1 MKKYEIERE
10 GQLDFFH
17 DYIKLVD
24 SSLTEDDI
32 INDNNDGVVNGN
44 ILEFKLQIS
53 NLNAVLFQTIKY
65 LSALRSKGKPVPAN
79 ILLISLNEAKAYV
92 YHSKD
97 YLDKIEK
104 VYNKSAS
111 LSNEGFTCGPYDE
124 LLNYKENDVDE
135 ARLIEIMR
143 STGWTKIN
151 IDENCIVGWATR
163 YYKENKDAN
172 KSDFIG
178 DTEGKVKIIGEIR
191 KPTYFKDYINP
202 YTGKT
207 NEKFKYLMDKLNDA
221 IQKKELGAFYTAEL
235 YADKSLEL
243 LRKAI
248 ARVPEGNDYIILDRC
263 AGTGNLERHL
273 TKEELGHCI
282 LSTIEYYEY
291 KVLVETLGDKVRH
304 IIPPTER
311 DDTFNKGLVRGAN
324 ALSEEYVN
332 NALLKKYIENPNCTI
347 ILFENPPY
355 IEIVATE
362 LQKTDKKQKK
372 SKAEQDFVVKEMKKE
387 TSGVVSRD
395 IGNAFI
401 WSAFKYYLRQ
411 PTDSY
416 IVYSPVK
423 YWKIQHLVNKK
434 FNSGFAFNRRHFH
447 TDIDACIM
455 CAYWENVDDT
465 ITKTLKLEAYDIK
478 DDKLVKEENPLYI
491 NRIFA
496 TYSEKYFDKRKM
508 DGDEAGI
515 VGNLNG
521 TERTSGTIQLKNPIY
536 NPNIVGYLSI
546 RGANFDNPD
555 LNVSLLSIG
564 RYDGGGFYLRKDNYL
579 EKMPMFASTRY
590 ITYNRYW
597 TERARIMKSGDGAA
611 EFYKDLSNPDT
622 QQFLLKCLL
631 FATLEMQ
638 NHCRSFIGSD
648 NRPYTNHLC
657 LDDTHGDTL
666 ASAELKRLTVGPKEK
681 ELLEQWQ
688 KVLADARKTA
698 KYDNNV
704 KYGVYQIYDELNTSK
719 KDEETGETLYDYPSL
734 NGNLATLKTLVKKY
748 YLSEIVPMLFKY
760 EFLK

>member
-1 MKKYEIERE
+1 MKKYDIERE
-10 GQLDFFH
+10 GQLDFFN

-24 SSLTEDDI
+24 SSLTEEDI

-44 ILEFKLQIS
+44 ILEFKLSIS
-53 NLNAVLFQTIKY
+53 NLNVVLFQTIKY
-65 LSALRSKGKPVPAN
+65 LSALRIKGKPVPAN
-79 ILLISLNEAKAYV
+79 IILVSLNDAKAYV
-92 YHSKD
+92 YHSND

-104 VYNKSAS
+104 VYTKSAS
-111 LSNEGFTCGPYDE
+111 LSNEGFTCGYYNE
-124 LLNYKENDVDE
+124 LLNYKDNNVDE
-135 ARLIEIMR
+135 IRLIEILR
-143 STGWTKIN
+143 SKQWTKIN
-151 IDENCIVGWATR
+151 IDENCVVGWETR
-163 YYKENKDAN
+163 YYKENKNAK

-191 KPTYFKDYINP
+191 APAYFKDYINP
-202 YTGKT
+202 YIGKT
-207 NEKFKYLMDKLNDA
+207 NERFKYLMDKLNDV
-221 IQKKELGAFYTAEL
+221 IQKKELGAFYTAQS

-248 ARVPEGNDYIILDRC
+248 AKVPAGNDYIILDRC

-273 TKEELGHCI
+273 TEEELSHCV

-291 KVLVETLGDKVRH
+291 KVLVETLGDKVRY

-332 NALLKKYIENPNCTI
+332 NAILKRYIEDPNCTI

-362 LQKTDKKQKK
+362 LQKADKKKTKQ
-372 SKAEQDFVVKEMKKE
+372 EQDFVIKEMKKE

-401 WSAFKYYLRQ
+401 WSGFKYYLRQ

-416 IVYSPVK
+416 IVFSPVK

-447 TDIDACIM
+447 TEIDACIM
-455 CAYWENVDDT
+455 CAYWENIDDT
-465 ITKTLKLEAYDIK
+465 TTKTLKLEAYDIK
-478 DDKLVKEENPLYI
+478 DDQLVKEKNPLYV

-496 TYSEKYFDKRKM
+496 TFSEKYFDKRKM
-508 DGDEAGI
+508 DDDETGI

-564 RYDGGGFYLRKDNYL
+564 RYDGGGFYLRKDDYL
-579 EKMPMFASTRY
+579 SKMPMFAATRY

-597 TERARIMKSGDGAA
+597 TERARIMKSGDGA
-611 EFYKDLSNPDT
+611 ELFQKDLSKPET

-638 NHCRSFIGSD
+638 NHCRSFVGSD
-648 NRPYTNHLC
+648 NRSYTNHLC
-657 LDDTHGDTL
+657 LDDSNGDTL
-666 ASAELKRLTVGPKEK
+666 ASKELKRLKIGSKEK
-681 ELLEQWQ
+681 ELLDQWQ
-688 KVLADARKTA
+688 KVLEDAKKTA
-698 KYDNNV
+698 NYNKEL
-704 KYGVYQIYDELNTSK
+704 KYGVYQIYDELNTYQ
-719 KDEETGETLYDYPSL
+719 KDEETDNTIYDYPSL
-734 NGNLATLKTLVKKY
+734 NGNLATLRTLVKKY

>member
-1 MKKYEIERE
+1 MDKYIDERA
-10 GQLDFFH
+10 GQKDFFQ
-17 DYIKLVD
+17 DYIRLVD
-24 SSLTEDDI
+24 HSLTEDDI
-32 INDNNDGVVNGN
+32 LNDNNDGVVNGN
-44 ILEFKLQIS
+44 ILEFKSQIS

-65 LSALRSKGKPVPAN
+65 LSALRIKGKAVPAN
-79 ILLISLNEAKAYV
+79 IILISLNDAKAYV

-97 YLDKIEK
+97 YLFEIEK

-111 LSNEGFTCGPYDE
+111 LSNDGFTCNPYDE
-124 LLNYKENDVDE
+124 LLNYKDSAIDE
-135 ARLIEIMR
+135 ARLVEILR
-143 STGWTKIN
+143 EKNWTKIN

-163 YYKENKDAN
+163 YYKENKSAN

-207 NEKFKYLMDKLNDA
+207 NEKFKYLMDKLNDT

-248 ARVPEGNDYIILDRC
+248 ARVPNGNDYIILDRC

-273 TKEELGHCI
+273 SEEELSHCI

-311 DDTFNKGLVRGAN
+311 DDTFNQGLVRGAN
-324 ALSEEYVN
+324 ALSEEYIN
-332 NALLKKYIENPNCTI
+332 NALLKKYIEDPNCTI

-355 IEIVATE
+355 IEVVATE
-362 LQKTDKKQKK
+362 LQKTDKKKK
-372 SKAEQDFVVKEMKKE
+372 SKVEKDFVVQEMKKD

-401 WSAFKYYLRQ
+401 WSAFKYYLRK
-411 PTDSY
+411 PSDSY

-423 YWKIQHLVNKK
+423 YWKIQHLVNKR

-455 CAYWENVDDT
+455 CAYWENIDDT
-465 ITKTLKLEAYDIK
+465 TTNILELEAYDIK
-478 DDKLVKEENPLYI
+478 DGKLIKEDEPLYI
-491 NRIFA
+491 MRIFS
-496 TYSEKYFDKRKM
+496 TYSEKYFDKRKFA
-508 DGDEAGI
+508 DDQPGI

-521 TERTSGTIQLKNPIY
+521 TERTSGTIQLKNPVY

-579 EKMPMFASTRY
+579 EKMPMFAATRY

-597 TERARIMKSGDGAA
+597 TERARIMKAGDGAA
-611 EFYKDLSNPDT
+611 AFYKDLAKDRT

-631 FATLEMQ
+631 FAALEMQ
-638 NHCRSFIGSD
+638 NHCRSFVGSD
-648 NRPYTNHLC
+648 NRVYVNHLC

-666 ASAELKRLTVGPKEK
+666 ATTELKRLKIGKKEQQ
-681 ELLEQWQ
+681 LIDQWK
-688 KVLADARKTA
+688 KVLADAKNTA
-698 KYDNNV
+698 NYNKNI
-704 KYGVYQIYDELNTSK
+704 KYGVYQIYDELNTSH
-719 KDEETGETLYDYPSL
+719 KDEETGENIYDYPSL

-748 YLSEIVPMLFKY
+748 YLSEIVPTLFEY

>member
-1 MKKYEIERE
+1 MKKYDIERE
-10 GQLDFFH
+10 GQIDFFN

-24 SSLTEDDI
+24 NSLTEEDI
-32 INDNNDGVVNGN
+32 INDSNDGVVNGN

-65 LSALRSKGKPVPAN
+65 LSALRIKGKPVPAN
-79 ILLISLNEAKAYV
+79 IILVSLNEAKAYV
-92 YHSKD
+92 YHSND
-97 YLDKIEK
+97 YLDKIER

-111 LSNEGFTCGPYDE
+111 IANEGFTCGHY
-124 LLNYKENDVDE
+124 NDVLKYKDNMLDE
-135 ARLIEIMR
+135 ARLIEILR
-143 STGWTKIN
+143 SKSWTKIN

-163 YYKENKDAN
+163 YYKENKHAN

-191 KPTYFKDYINP
+191 KPTYFKDFINP
-202 YTGKT
+202 YVGKT
-207 NEKFKYLMDKLNDA
+207 NEKFKYLMDKLNDT

-248 ARVPEGNDYIILDRC
+248 ARVPAGNDYIILDRC

-273 TKEELGHCI
+273 SENELSHCI

-304 IIPPTER
+304 IIPPTEH

-324 ALSEEYVN
+324 ALSEEYIN
-332 NALLKKYIENPNCTI
+332 NTLLKSYIDNPNCTI

-362 LQKTDKKQKK
+362 LQKTDKKQK
-372 SKAEQDFVVKEMKKE
+372 SKTEKDFVIQQMKKE

-395 IGNAFI
+395 VGNAFI
-401 WSAFKYYLRQ
+401 WSGFKYYLRQ

-423 YWKIQHLVNKK
+423 YWKIQHLVNKR

-455 CAYWENVDDT
+455 CAYWENIDDDT
-465 ITKTLKLEAYDIK
+465 VKTLELEAYDIK
-478 DDKLVKEENPLYI
+478 DGELVKEEKPLYI
-491 NRIFA
+491 HKIFA
-496 TYSEKYFDKRKM
+496 TYSEKYFEKGKM
-508 DGDEAGI
+508 SDDTTGI

-521 TERTSGTIQLKNPIY
+521 TERTSGTIQLKNPVF
-536 NPNIVGYLSI
+536 NENIVGYLSI

-555 LNVSLLSIG
+555 LNVCLLSIG
-564 RYDGGGFYLRKDNYL
+564 RYDGGGFYLRKHNYL
-579 EKMPMFASTRY
+579 EKMPMFAATRY

-611 EFYKDLSNPDT
+611 LFFKDLSKSET

-638 NHCRSFIGSD
+638 NHCRSFVGSD
-648 NRPYTNHLC
+648 NRKYTNHLC
-657 LDDTHGDTL
+657 LDNSDGDTL
-666 ASAELKRLTVGPKEK
+666 ALTDLKRLKIGPKEK

-688 KVLADARKTA
+688 KVLDDAKKT
-698 KYDNNV
+698 KNYNKQL
-704 KYGVYQIYDELNTSK
+704 KYGVYQIYDELNTCY
-719 KDEETGETLYDYPSL
+719 KDEETGNTVYDYPSL

>member
-1 MKKYEIERE
+1 MDKYIDERA
-10 GQLDFFH
+10 GQRDFFQ
-17 DYIKLVD
+17 DYIRLVD
-24 SSLTEDDI
+24 HTLTEDDI
-32 INDNNDGVVNGN
+32 LNDNNDGVVNGN
-44 ILEFKLQIS
+44 ILEFKSQIS

-65 LSALRSKGKPVPAN
+65 LSALRIKGKAVPAN
-79 ILLISLNEAKAYV
+79 IILISLNDAKAYV

-97 YLDKIEK
+97 YLFEIEK

-111 LSNEGFTCGPYDE
+111 LSNDGFTCNPYDE
-124 LLNYKENDVDE
+124 LLNYKDSAIDE
-135 ARLIEIMR
+135 ARLVEILR
-143 STGWTKIN
+143 EKNWTKIN

-163 YYKENKDAN
+163 YYKENKSAN

-191 KPTYFKDYINP
+191 KPTYFKNYINP

-207 NEKFKYLMDKLNDA
+207 NEKFKYLMDKLNDT

-248 ARVPEGNDYIILDRC
+248 ARVPNGNDYIILDRC

-273 TKEELGHCI
+273 SEEELSHCI

-311 DDTFNKGLVRGAN
+311 DDTFNQGLVRGAN
-324 ALSEEYVN
+324 ALSEEYIN
-332 NALLKKYIENPNCTI
+332 NALLKRYIEDPNCTI

-355 IEIVATE
+355 IEVVATE
-362 LQKTDKKQKK
+362 LQKTDKKKK
-372 SKAEQDFVVKEMKKE
+372 SKVEKDFVVQEMKKD

-401 WSAFKYYLRQ
+401 WSAFKYYLRK
-411 PTDSY
+411 PSDSY

-423 YWKIQHLVNKK
+423 YWKIQHLVNKR

-455 CAYWENVDDT
+455 CAYWENIDDT
-465 ITKTLKLEAYDIK
+465 TTNILELEAYDIK
-478 DDKLVKEENPLYI
+478 DGKLIKEDEPLYI
-491 NRIFA
+491 MRIFS
-496 TYSEKYFDKRKM
+496 TYSEKYFDKRKFA
-508 DGDEAGI
+508 DDQPGI

-521 TERTSGTIQLKNPIY
+521 TERTSGTIQLKNPVY
-536 NPNIVGYLSI
+536 NSNIVGYLSI

-579 EKMPMFASTRY
+579 EKMPMFAATRY

-597 TERARIMKSGDGAA
+597 TERARIMKAGDGAA
-611 EFYKDLSNPDT
+611 AFYKDLAKDGT

-631 FATLEMQ
+631 FAALEMQ
-638 NHCRSFIGSD
+638 NHCRSFVGSD
-648 NRPYTNHLC
+648 NRIYVNHLC

-666 ASAELKRLTVGPKEK
+666 ATTELKRLKIGKKEQ
-681 ELLEQWQ
+681 ELIDQWK
-688 KVLADARKTA
+688 KVLADAKNTA
-698 KYDNNV
+698 NYNKNI
-704 KYGVYQIYDELNTSK
+704 KYGVYQIYDELNTSH
-719 KDEETGETLYDYPSL
+719 KDEETGENIYDYPSL

-748 YLSEIVPMLFKY
+748 YLSEIVPTLFEY